1 MNELIHFT
9 ITDKT
14 ERLDRQVHARLPH
27 LSRAQVQA
35 LIKAGH
41 VLVNG
46 EAAKPGHR
54 FKGGEVVRVE
64 VPPPVPTTLQPEEM
78 PLDVRYDDDHI
89 IVLNKPA
96 GLVVHPGT
104 GNFSGTLVHGLLA
117 KYPDLAELAD
127 EDDEN
132 DDRVGIVHRLDKDT
146 SGLMVIAR
154 TMEALR
160 ALNQQFM
167 DRTVD
172 KLYIA
177 MTERIPKTLTGLI
190 DAPIARDPRNRKRM
204 AVQANGR
211 PAQTQYEVYDVDFS
225 GGQALLRLKLFTGR
239 THQIR
244 VHLAFIGA
252 PVVGD
257 TLYGF
262 RKRRIALDRHFL
274 HAVQLAFDHPA
285 SGQRLTFEAPLPPEL
300 ESVIAELR

>member
-1 MNELIHFT
+1 MTELIHFT

-27 LSRAQVQA
+27 LSRVQVQD
-35 LIKAGH
+35 LIKGGR

-46 EAAKPGHR
+46 ETAKPGHK
-54 FKGGEVVRVE
+54 FKGGELVRVE
-64 VPPPVPTTLQPEEM
+64 VPAPEPSTLQPEEM
-78 PLDVRYDDDHI
+78 PLDVLYDDEHI

-117 KYPDLAELAD
+117 KYPDLAELAE

-154 TMEALR
+154 TTEALR

-167 DRTVD
+167 ERTVD
-172 KLYIA
+172 KQYIA
-177 MTERIPKTLTGLI
+177 MTERVPRTLTGLI

-211 PAQTQYEVYDVDFS
+211 PAQTQYEVYDVDFT

-257 TLYGF
+257 ALYGF

-274 HAVQLAFDHPA
+274 HAAELAFDHPA
-285 SGQRLTFEAPLPPEL
+285 TGRRLTFHAPLPPEL
-300 ESVIAELR
+300 EKVIAELR

>member
-1 MNELIHFT
+1 MTELIHFT
-9 ITDKT
+9 IIDKT

-35 LIKAGH
+35 LIKAGR
-41 VLVNG
+41 VLVDG
-46 EAAKPGHR
+46 EAAKPGHK

-64 VPPPVPTTLQPEEM
+64 VPPPAPTALQPEEM

-96 GLVVHPGT
+96 GLVVHPGA

-117 KYPDLAELAD
+117 RYPDLAELAEED
-127 EDDEN
+127 EEN

-154 TMEALR
+154 TTEALR

-167 DRTVD
+167 NRTVD

-177 MTERIPKTLTGLI
+177 MTERVPKTLTGLI
-190 DAPIARDPRNRKRM
+190 DAPIARDPRNRRRM

-211 PAQTQYEVYDVDFS
+211 PAQTQYEVYDVDFT

-257 TLYGF
+257 ALYGF

-274 HAVQLAFDHPA
+274 HAAQLAFDHPI
-285 SGQRLTFEAPLPPEL
+285 SGRRLTFEAPLPPEL
-300 ESVIAELR
+300 VRVIDALR